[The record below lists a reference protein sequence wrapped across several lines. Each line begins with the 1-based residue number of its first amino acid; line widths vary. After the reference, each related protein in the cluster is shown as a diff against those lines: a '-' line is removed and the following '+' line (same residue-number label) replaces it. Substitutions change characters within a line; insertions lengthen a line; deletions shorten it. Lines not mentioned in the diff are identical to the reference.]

1 MKRSNNY
8 IYSSYYQ
15 EHFQPYWIGGKN
27 TWRFGT
33 KSYCRS
39 IHDRI
44 RFAKKMEKSY
54 RAERR
59 NERRNLRRQTLM
71 SISIESTEEEIDEA
85 LIVIA
90 NSEQTPISWWYFD

>member
-8 IYSSYYQ
+8 IYSSYYI
-15 EHFQPYWIGGKN
+15 EHFQPSWYTGKN
-27 TWRFGT
+27 KWRFGT
-33 KSYCRS
+33 KSSKSWGNNRV
-39 IHDRI
+39 

-54 RAERR
+54 QAERR
-59 NERRNLRRQTLM
+59 NERRYLRRQALK

-85 LIVIA
+85 LVVIS